1 MNNAKIKKTLERF
14 LDGNGRFNLG
24 LCSVVGY
31 TPATKIDYDFKA
43 TISLYECLEDE
54 AWMLM
59 LEGDNA
65 SLGLNIHGISSN
77 TEVAIDGNIIHI
89 ESKICSL
96 VIEREEE

>member
-1 MNNAKIKKTLERF
+1 MDNAKIRKTLERF
-14 LDGNGRFNLG
+14 LGGNGRFKLG

-43 TISLYECLEDE
+43 TISLYECVDEE
-54 AWMLM
+54 AWVLM

-65 SLGLNIHGISSN
+65 SLGLNVHGISEN
-77 TEVAIDGNIIHI
+77 TELTLLGNVLTI

-96 VIEREEE
+96 IIEREEE